1 MTANTHHT
9 KLKGDIAV
17 AAVIF
22 ALNNCLA
29 RPLSLDIQSSNTSS
43 ISRAIKLIFILI
55 KFGANSENRTRIIW
69 VEARGTTIIPYPHW
83 QW

>member
-22 ALNNCLA
+22 DLTKKGYWAKA
-29 RPLSLDIQSSNTSS
+29 DVMS
-43 ISRAIKLIFILI
+43 I
-55 KFGANSENRTRIIW
+55 
-69 VEARGTTIIPYPHW
+69 
-83 QW
+83 